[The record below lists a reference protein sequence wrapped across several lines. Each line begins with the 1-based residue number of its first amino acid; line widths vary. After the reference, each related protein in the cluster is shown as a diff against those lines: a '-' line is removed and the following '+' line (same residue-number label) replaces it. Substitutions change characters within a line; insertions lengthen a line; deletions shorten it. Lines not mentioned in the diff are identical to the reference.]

1 MIIYFSQPFSG
12 YNWAWKPKT
21 SLDIAH
27 FFLLIEQ
34 NNLISYSEA
43 AKALCRT
50 CSHSSQYITYLCYQI
65 RFIYDKISKNFWNDV
80 WMLETLFVVVPIGC
94 GVLYRAFVF

>member
-1 MIIYFSQPFSG
+1 MIIYVSQPFFI
-12 YNWAWKPKT
+12 YNWAWKSKT
-21 SLDIAH
+21 KLDICT

-50 CSHSSQYITYLCYQI
+50 FSHSSQYI
-65 RFIYDKISKNFWNDV
+65 K
-80 WMLETLFVVVPIGC
+80 
-94 GVLYRAFVF
+94 

>member
-1 MIIYFSQPFSG
+1 MIIVCLNRFPYTTEPENLKQIEIF
-12 YNWAWKPKT
+12 A
-21 SLDIAH
+21 L

-50 CSHSSQYITYLCYQI
+50 CSHLS
-65 RFIYDKISKNFWNDV
+65 
-80 WMLETLFVVVPIGC
+80 
-94 GVLYRAFVF
+94 

>member
-1 MIIYFSQPFSG
+1 MIIICLNRFPYTTEPENLIFF
-12 YNWAWKPKT
+12 
-21 SLDIAH
+21 LDICTFFFLLDICTF

-50 CSHSSQYITYLCYQI
+50 CSHSSPYI
-65 RFIYDKISKNFWNDV
+65 
-80 WMLETLFVVVPIGC
+80 
-94 GVLYRAFVF
+94 